1 MQSNRAGET
10 IKIVMWGTFDLGK
23 PRVRI
28 LERGLIENHVTVH
41 RCHRSV
47 WNGIED
53 KSQVTG
59 CVAKFVITVKWLLS
73 YPLLIYRY
81 LRQPPHDL
89 VLVPY
94 MGHLDVLILWPF
106 AKLRGV
112 PIVWDAFLSIY
123 NTVVEDRKLIGPRNP
138 LAGFVWAWE
147 WLACRAAD
155 LVVLD
160 TAAHALYFRET
171 FKMPAS
177 KLAHVFVGAEPEYFP
192 RVKASRDSHEAP
204 VVLFYG
210 QFIPLHGIETIVE
223 AARLSQS
230 EDIQWVII
238 GSGQEQDRIKKMLEA
253 NPLTQL
259 QWIPWVD
266 YAGLSQWISRAR
278 VCLGIFGDT
287 QKASM
292 VIPNKVFQILMS
304 GKPLV
309 TRDSPAIREL
319 ITENRDG
326 VTLVEPNNPQALY
339 DAVRTTL
346 KQLPTSDLHIDLAK
360 SFSPSAVGGDFMKC
374 LNTHH
379 LV

>member
-1 MQSNRAGET
+1 
-10 IKIVMWGTFDLGK
+10 MWGTFDLGK

-28 LERGLIENHVTVH
+28 LERGLIENHITVK

-47 WNGIED
+47 WSGIED

-59 CVAKFVITVKWLLS
+59 WVSKFAIAFKWLFS

-106 AKLRGV
+106 AKMRGV

-123 NTVVEDRKLIGPRNP
+123 NTVVEDRTLISPRNP
-138 LAGFVWAWE
+138 LAWFIWAWE

-155 LVVLD
+155 LVLLD
-160 TAAHALYFRET
+160 TAAHALYFREK
-171 FKMPAS
+171 FGLPES

-192 RVKASRDSHEAP
+192 QVRVSRGSHEVP
-204 VVLFYG
+204 IVLFYG

-223 AARLSQS
+223 AARLSQA
-230 EDIQWVII
+230 EAIHWVII
-238 GSGQEQDRIKKMLEA
+238 GSGQERSRIQALLDD
-253 NPLTQL
+253 NPLLQL

-266 YAGLSQWISRAR
+266 YAGLSQWISRASI
-278 VCLGIFGDT
+278 CLGIFGDT

-319 ITENRDG
+319 ITEDRDG
-326 VTLVEPNNPQALY
+326 VILVEPNNPQALCE
-339 DAVRTTL
+339 AVRKSL
-346 KQLPTSDLHIDLAK
+346 KQLQASDLHINLIRG
-360 SFSPSAVGGDFMKC
+360 FSPSAVGADFLKC
-374 LNTHH
+374 LKIHN